1 MSAPKTPPP
10 KRLKVFVGDFLEK
23 NSEVP
28 SEASCNDAH
37 ISVPGNLKSMKELKL
52 DDDNEQKSQSDT
64 IIDIDDGSQETIGEE
79 LTVTSNDRKNMSGKR
94 PNSPLDYDRHSA
106 YASAASKS
114 PKRFYSS
121 GGRAVVK
128 CTPFLSQIISRTIA
142 GSDSEVTPTGGTC
155 STRLAEND
163 SFNDSNNVH
172 KVRTG
177 KTPPSQR
184 RIYRLPVNLNQTPG
198 EIPSDMTRFPQDA
211 VWRTGAME
219 DSPNHTI
226 LVKGPFDASGDTPC
240 KAAPSILVDRW
251 DNHHVKMP
259 YSLFSKYTDSD
270 GTVVPRWDIVQRALV
285 ETMHSFDDLREA
297 ILSYNGGYSWDLNEL
312 ENVIEE
318 MSSQERADFFNTIL
332 PGIVRLA
339 LNLPTICTRPPPLLA
354 QGHTHSVTMS
364 QQQAA
369 SLLANAFLCTF
380 PRRNT
385 SKPGSQYDTYPTINF
400 HTLFNSC
407 NKPGRQDCRKEKIKC
422 LLNYFKR
429 VTSEMP
435 TGNLTFTR
443 MRFRCRIGWADST
456 TKFKKAFVTSEG
468 FIEDQGQGMLM
479 VDFANRR
486 VGGGVL
492 CDGCV
497 QEEILFVI
505 YPELIISRLFVE
517 ALDDDEALL
526 MTGPERFNEYTDY
539 SDNFRW
545 RGNVFDF
552 RDRDHWGRKYTQL
565 VAIDALKHQG
575 RKQQHEQFK
584 IEKIMRELVKSLCGF
599 QTPGFPRSA
608 VATGN
613 WGCGAFGGDARLKF
627 LVQWMAASRAGRPLV
642 YFTFG
647 DHELMCQLRSM
658 QKLVTQQDITIGD
671 MFLLLKRYDR
681 LYVENKV
688 TQYPSLYDFIHAT
701 FENESDSGE

>member
-354 QGHTHSVTMS
+354 QV
-364 QQQAA
+364 
-369 SLLANAFLCTF
+369 
-380 PRRNT
+380 
-385 SKPGSQYDTYPTINF
+385 
-400 HTLFNSC
+400 
-407 NKPGRQDCRKEKIKC
+407 
-422 LLNYFKR
+422 
-429 VTSEMP
+429 P

-658 QKLVTQQDITIGD
+658 QKLVTQQDITIGIS
-671 MFLLLKRYDR
+671 LHRSLKDAERQCWPPGDEIASWLFPLVR
-681 LYVENKV
+681 P
-688 TQYPSLYDFIHAT
+688 QSS
-701 FENESDSGE
+701 SDHSVWDTRHLGRSYSG